1 MRANTKQESLGGS
14 HVGSHIQF
22 RRSILARFLLLG
34 VLPSA
39 IILLLLVGLGNR
51 HSLSD
56 FREGQEELMRV
67 TAAEIGVELD
77 GDNESTLGLAT
88 FLARAQENGM
98 YGKFTETV
106 SLLNALLGSTSG
118 VITAYVDYE
127 PTATLAH
134 VDYDSAATLSAKA
147 APVIPGAFNAAG
159 RFCPCAWKDWK
170 NGDAII
176 VKPCI
181 DQDASLWFG
190 GIRKEFERSGS
201 REARITEPYVYEGQ
215 MMIEQTCPI
224 IIDGKFVGIGG
235 ADRSLKSIDQHLRS
249 VCKKIDVDGFL
260 ISSGRDT
267 PGFEKSPAFI
277 AVTTD
282 EIRSDESDTNGI
294 LRTHTV
300 ESSPYEALFDKMR
313 ESKSAAM
320 QYAEDPVL
328 KTRCVYTSVPIAT
341 GGWTLILRQSEEAML
356 APIWSQIYSQSAQ
369 GFGGLA
375 IVTVALLIPSI
386 QITRRVRR
394 ANIVADQIASGD
406 LSTQIVVIEGGD
418 ETESLLR
425 ALNTMAQS
433 LQTIVRGVK
442 QATVNINSTA
452 TELAAMAREQDGSS
466 QSLGASTTQIAAA
479 IKEISTTATDLSQL
493 MEKVGTRANSTA
505 DLARDGRHS
514 LQGMTSAMESLDA
527 GTHSIAGRLST
538 ISEKASSINTIV
550 TTITKVADQT
560 NLLSVNAAIEAEK
573 AGEHGVGFLVVARE
587 IRRLADQTA
596 AATLD
601 IEQTVRHMQGAV
613 SAGVM
618 EMDRYSE
625 QVRRGV
631 TETARIGAQLGQI
644 IEQVEAGTTDFA
656 QVAEGMK
663 AQTEGAKQISEAMG
677 QLTSGARETV
687 TAAQETCRA
696 AAGLQ
701 ESIAGL
707 RNGVETFRV
716 SEMS

>member
-1 MRANTKQESLGGS
+1 MLANTKQESFGGS
-14 HVGSHIQF
+14 HFGSHIQF

-34 VLPSA
+34 AVPSA
-39 IILLLLVGLGNR
+39 IVMLVLVGLGNR
-51 HSLSD
+51 HSLSA
-56 FREGQEELMRV
+56 FRDDQEELMRI
-67 TAAEIGVELD
+67 TAAEIAFGFD
-77 GDNESTLGLAT
+77 TDNESTLELAT
-88 FLARAQENGM
+88 MLARSQETGM
-98 YGKFTETV
+98 YGKLPETV
-106 SLLNALLGSTSG
+106 ALLNALLSSTSG
-118 VITAYVDYE
+118 VISAYVDYE
-127 PTATLAH
+127 PSTIPLTQP
-134 VDYDSAATLSAKA
+134 T
-147 APVIPGAFNAAG
+147 PVIPGAFNSAG
-159 RFCPCAWKDWK
+159 RFCPYACKDWK
-170 NGDAII
+170 NGDSII
-176 VKPCI
+176 LKPSI
-181 DQDASLWFG
+181 DQETSLWSG
-190 GIRKEFERSGS
+190 GLRKEFERTGS
-201 REARITEPYVYEGQ
+201 REARITEPYIYEGQ

-235 ADRSLKSIDQHLRS
+235 ADRSLKSIDQHLRM
-249 VCKKIDVDGFL
+249 VCKKINVEGFL
-260 ISSGRDT
+260 ISSGRET

-282 EIRSDESDTNGI
+282 EVRSDEANTNGI
-294 LRTHTV
+294 LRTHTL
-300 ESSPYEALFDKMR
+300 ESSPYAALFGKMR
-313 ESKSAAM
+313 GSKAATL
-320 QYAEDPVL
+320 QYAEDPDL
-328 KTRCVYTSVPIAT
+328 KTRCVYASVPIAT
-341 GGWTLILRQSEEAML
+341 GGWTLILRQPEEVML
-356 APIWSQIYSQSAQ
+356 APVWSQIYSQTAQ
-369 GFGGLA
+369 GLGGLA
-375 IVTVALLIPSI
+375 IITIALLIPSI

-394 ANIVADQIASGD
+394 ANVVADQIASGD

-442 QATVNINSTA
+442 QATININSTA
-452 TELAAMAREQDGSS
+452 TQLAATAREQDGSS

-479 IKEISTTATDLSQL
+479 IKEISTTAADLSQL
-493 MEKVGTRANSTA
+493 MERVDQSANATA
-505 DLARDGRHS
+505 DLARDGRQS
-514 LQGMTSAMESLDA
+514 LQGMTTAMQSLDE

-538 ISEKASSINTIV
+538 ISEKASSINAIV

-618 EMDRYSE
+618 EMDRFSE

-631 TETARIGAQLGQI
+631 TETARIGGQLGEI
-644 IEQVEAGTTDFA
+644 IQQVEAGTGDFR

-663 AQTEGAKQISEAMG
+663 AQTEGAKQISDAMG
-677 QLTSGARETV
+677 QLTSGAREAV
-687 TAAQETCRA
+687 TAAQETCKA

-701 ESIAGL
+701 ESITSL
-707 RNGVETFRV
+707 RDGVATFKISET
-716 SEMS
+716 S